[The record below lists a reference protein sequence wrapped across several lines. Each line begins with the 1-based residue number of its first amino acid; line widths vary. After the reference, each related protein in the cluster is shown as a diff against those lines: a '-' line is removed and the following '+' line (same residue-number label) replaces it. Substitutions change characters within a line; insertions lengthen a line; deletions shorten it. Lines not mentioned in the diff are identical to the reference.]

1 MDTIAQPRV
10 VPDCV
15 ETRFPESDLLDLLGL
30 GTHRNE
36 ALLLMEALLA
46 SCAMHAEP
54 WHAAAVAQP
63 PR

>member
-15 ETRFPESDLLDLLGL
+15 ETSFPEADLLDLLGL
-30 GTHRNE
+30 GARRNE

-54 WHAAAVAQP
+54 WHAAAMVRL